1 MSNNLKN
8 KLIIIL
14 INNLKNKLII
24 ILMSR
29 VDYLTEDAILP
40 WDQKY
45 VCISFLTDKENKTTL
60 SGIKIR
66 GAFNTYSDACD
77 HSKKLQAI
85 DPAFNVFVGE
95 MGKWLPFDPNPDSQA
110 VKDSEYANDEL
121 NKMMKGYLEN
131 QEKAKI
137 YHEQRKNE
145 MVRKNLLDNLQTRN
159 DTIKDLKKKVSKT
172 KDTSEVESI
181 EKNISEIESQIK
193 KMEEKK
199 VDLDVQIENL
209 SNQVKGSGS
218 VISQVNG
225 PKIIGD
231 N

>member
-1 MSNNLKN
+1 MSK
-8 KLIIIL
+8 
-14 INNLKNKLII
+14 
-24 ILMSR
+24 
-29 VDYLTEDAILP
+29 VDYLTEDSILP

-45 VCISFLTDKENKTTL
+45 VCLSFLTDKENKTTL
-60 SGIKIR
+60 SGVKVR
-66 GAFNTYSDACD
+66 GVFNTYLEACE
-77 HSKKLQAI
+77 HSKKLQSI
-85 DPAFNVFVGE
+85 DLAFNVFVGE

-145 MVRKNLLDNLQTRN
+145 MIRKNILDNLQSRH
-159 DTIKDLKKKVSKT
+159 DTIKDLKKKVTKT
-172 KDTSEVESI
+172 KDSSEVESI
-181 EKNISEIESQIK
+181 EKNIVEIESQIK

-199 VDLDVQIENL
+199 TELDVEIENL
-209 SNQVKGSGS
+209 SNQVKDTSS
-218 VISQVNG
+218 STSQLNG
-225 PKIIGD
+225 PKLIGD